1 MSLSLESTPT
11 PALLPASVS
20 APADYATALPYHR
33 PGAPPAEPLPSELL
47 QHAMR
52 YISVAKDA
60 VADASIIASIGRSG
74 SRLTAFALT
83 TSSAGTLLVGAPPAG
98 PCRVSGCSRIIVSVE
113 QCSQLLPHTSFRRPR
128 LADRAQEVH
137 MPIAAGSSSVNAV
150 AAPHPCIR
158 HPLLP
163 HLMPAVS
170 TPSRALAKT
179 KRYLIERWTSTLSPT
194 SGTSARSS
202 IAQNAPPFTA
212 VPKQLYAPEKGWIHA
227 FKSGLLQPLP
237 ERVSSRIV
245 QIRLSAQGPSKG
257 VVA

>member
-1 MSLSLESTPT
+1 
-11 PALLPASVS
+11 
-20 APADYATALPYHR
+20 
-33 PGAPPAEPLPSELL
+33 
-47 QHAMR
+47 MR
-52 YISVAKDA
+52 YIIVANTV
-60 VADASIIASIGRSG
+60 VADASIIAGIGGNS
-74 SRLTAFALT
+74 SRLITSTLT
-83 TSSAGTLLVGAPPAG
+83 ISSAGTLLVGAPPAG
-98 PCRVSGCSRIIVSVE
+98 PCRASGASGCSRIIVSVDSE

-179 KRYLIERWTSTLSPT
+179 KRHLVERWTSTLSPT

-202 IAQNAPPFTA
+202 IAHNAPPFTA
-212 VPKQLYAPEKGWIHA
+212 VPKQLYAPEKGWITSL
-227 FKSGLLQPLP
+227 KSRLLQP
-237 ERVSSRIV
+237 
-245 QIRLSAQGPSKG
+245 PS
-257 VVA
+257 

>member
-1 MSLSLESTPT
+1 MPPYVAVARVDAVTPT

-33 PGAPPAEPLPSELL
+33 PGAPPAELIPRELL
-47 QHAMR
+47 QHPMR
-52 YISVAKDA
+52 YIIVANTV
-60 VADASIIASIGRSG
+60 VADASIIAGIGGNS
-74 SRLTAFALT
+74 SRLITSTLT
-83 TSSAGTLLVGAPPAG
+83 ISSAGTRLVGAPPAG
-98 PCRVSGCSRIIVSVE
+98 HCRVSGCSRIIVSVE

-137 MPIAAGSSSVNAV
+137 MPIATGSSSVNAV

-179 KRYLIERWTSTLSPT
+179 KRRLVERWTSTLSPT

-202 IAQNAPPFTA
+202 IAHNATT
-212 VPKQLYAPEKGWIHA
+212 VHRG
-227 FKSGLLQPLP
+227 S
-237 ERVSSRIV
+237 
-245 QIRLSAQGPSKG
+245 
-257 VVA
+257 